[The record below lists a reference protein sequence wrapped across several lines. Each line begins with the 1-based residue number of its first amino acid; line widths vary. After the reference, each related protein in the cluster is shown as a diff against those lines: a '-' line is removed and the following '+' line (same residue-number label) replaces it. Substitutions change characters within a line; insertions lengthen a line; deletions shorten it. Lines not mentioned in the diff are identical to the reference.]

1 MNCLNHPDVAA
12 AAYCQNCGKPLC
24 TACIRSV
31 GGVVY
36 CEPCLAARLSGQPG
50 AAEANLTGL
59 HAHPVLAGLLGFIP
73 GVGAM
78 YNGQFVKAL
87 AHVLI
92 FAVFVSLSD
101 KSFVFGLLVAAWVFY
116 QVFDAAQTA
125 KARRD
130 GLPLPNPFGLND
142 LGTRLGMAP
151 PPASAPTSPA
161 LPLPLASSVPGGA
174 NPNPDPIATI
184 QVLGRP
190 LPAATRLH
198 CVLCRAPN
206 LRHRRPGNAAWLYG
220 TARHR
225 TRGQRH
231 PFGAIVLIVIGLLLL
246 LHTLGIFEDEWIG
259 RAWPHHHHRRRRL
272 AALPQNPR
280 SSRRRCAMNS
290 WLLIRRLRGPAFL
303 ILVGITALLNQW
315 GVLSFGRSWP
325 LYLILAGVIGLAE
338 RAALIAA
345 LPSLPS
351 IPGAY
356 APSTYS
362 QGTPVPPYTGISVLG
377 RCRSRR

>member
-36 CEPCLAARLSGQPG
+36 CEPCLAARLSAQPG

-101 KSFVFGLLVAAWVFY
+101 KSFVFGLLIAAWVFY

-142 LGTRLGMAP
+142 LGAKLGIA
-151 PPASAPTSPA
+151 PPASPYAAGFTPP
-161 LPLPLASSVPGGA
+161 PGPPPGASTTGA
-174 NPNPDPIATI
+174 NPNPGPYPGPVPNQDPGAGGPYQQPPAYTSSYVAPSGTGGGPAT
-184 QVLGRP
+184 GTPPYSDP
-190 LPAATRLH
+190 LAIEPK
-198 CVLCRAPN
+198 
-206 LRHRRPGNAAWLYG
+206 
-220 TARHR
+220 
-225 TRGQRH
+225 QRH
-231 PFGAIVLIVIGLLLL
+231 PFGAVVLIVIGLVLL

-259 RAWPHHHHRRRRL
+259 RAWPL
-272 AALPQNPR
+272 IIIGVGA
-280 SSRRRCAMNS
+280 
-290 WLLIRRLRGPAFL
+290 WLLYRRTRDIPRG
-303 ILVGITALLNQW
+303 
-315 GVLSFGRSWP
+315 
-325 LYLILAGVIGLAE
+325 
-338 RAALIAA
+338 
-345 LPSLPS
+345 
-351 IPGAY
+351 GA
-356 APSTYS
+356 
-362 QGTPVPPYTGISVLG
+362 
-377 RCRSRR
+377 R

>member
-36 CEPCLAARLSGQPG
+36 CEPCLAARLSASPG

-101 KSFVFGLLVAAWVFY
+101 NSFFFGLVVAAWVFY

-142 LGTRLGMAP
+142 LGTRLGMT
-151 PPASAPTSPA
+151 PPASPSVGGFTPPPGLCGARAGNRVLWDRASQPIPIPVRVSLPARGQILPIRSYAVPPAPGVTGAPI
-161 LPLPLASSVPGGA
+161 PGIPPYSGPMA
-174 NPNPDPIATI
+174 IEP
-184 QVLGRP
+184 LGRK
-190 LPAATRLH
+190 
-198 CVLCRAPN
+198 
-206 LRHRRPGNAAWLYG
+206 
-220 TARHR
+220 
-225 TRGQRH
+225 H
-231 PFGAIVLIVIGLLLL
+231 PFGAVVLIVIGLVLL

-259 RAWPHHHHRRRRL
+259 RAWPL
-272 AALPQNPR
+272 IIIGVGA
-280 SSRRRCAMNS
+280 
-290 WLLIRRLRGPAFL
+290 WLLYRRTRDLPRGGP
-303 ILVGITALLNQW
+303 
-315 GVLSFGRSWP
+315 R
-325 LYLILAGVIGLAE
+325 
-338 RAALIAA
+338 
-345 LPSLPS
+345 
-351 IPGAY
+351 
-356 APSTYS
+356 
-362 QGTPVPPYTGISVLG
+362 
-377 RCRSRR
+377 

>member
-36 CEPCLAARLSGQPG
+36 CEPCLAARLSAQPG

-101 KSFVFGLLVAAWVFY
+101 KSFVFGLLIAAWVFY

-130 GLPLPNPFGLND
+130 GLPLPNPFGLNA
-142 LGTRLGMAP
+142 LGNKLGIA
-151 PPASAPTSPA
+151 PPASPYAPGFTPPPGTPA
-161 LPLPLASSVPGGA
+161 SGAVAPGA
-174 NPNPDPIATI
+174 NPNPSSGDPF
-184 QVLGRP
+184 QQP
-190 LPAATRLH
+190 PAYTSSYA
-198 CVLCRAPN
+198 VP
-206 LRHRRPGNAAWLYG
+206 PPG
-220 TARHR
+220 TAGAPAPGMPPYSEPLAIEPRQR
-225 TRGQRH
+225 T
-231 PFGAIVLIVIGLLLL
+231 PFGAVVLIVIGLVLL

-259 RAWPHHHHRRRRL
+259 RAWPL
-272 AALPQNPR
+272 ILIGIGA
-280 SSRRRCAMNS
+280 
-290 WLLIRRLRGPAFL
+290 WLLYRRTREVPRG
-303 ILVGITALLNQW
+303 
-315 GVLSFGRSWP
+315 
-325 LYLILAGVIGLAE
+325 
-338 RAALIAA
+338 
-345 LPSLPS
+345 
-351 IPGAY
+351 GA
-356 APSTYS
+356 
-362 QGTPVPPYTGISVLG
+362 
-377 RCRSRR
+377 R

>member
-24 TACIRSV
+24 TACIRSI

-36 CEPCLAARLSGQPG
+36 CEQCLAARLSPQPG

-101 KSFVFGLLVAAWVFY
+101 KSFVFGLLIAAWVFY

-142 LGTRLGMAP
+142 LGNKLGIAPPVSPYAAGFTPP
-151 PPASAPTSPA
+151 PPAGTTGA
-161 LPLPLASSVPGGA
+161 GA
-174 NPNPDPIATI
+174 NPNPGPYSGQASNPNPGAGNPFQQPPSYTSSYA
-184 QVLGRP
+184 VPPPGTGAPVPGMPPYSEP
-190 LPAATRLH
+190 LAVEPKH
-198 CVLCRAPN
+198 
-206 LRHRRPGNAAWLYG
+206 
-220 TARHR
+220 
-225 TRGQRH
+225 RH
-231 PFGAIVLIVIGLLLL
+231 PFGAVVLIVIGLVLL

-259 RAWPHHHHRRRRL
+259 RAWPL
-272 AALPQNPR
+272 ILIGIGA
-280 SSRRRCAMNS
+280 
-290 WLLIRRLRGPAFL
+290 WLLYRRTRDLPG
-303 ILVGITALLNQW
+303 G
-315 GVLSFGRSWP
+315 GGR
-325 LYLILAGVIGLAE
+325 
-338 RAALIAA
+338 
-345 LPSLPS
+345 
-351 IPGAY
+351 
-356 APSTYS
+356 
-362 QGTPVPPYTGISVLG
+362 
-377 RCRSRR
+377 

>member
-36 CEPCLAARLSGQPG
+36 CEPCLAARLSAQPS
-50 AAEANLTGL
+50 AAEAGLTGL

-101 KSFVFGLLVAAWVFY
+101 KSFVFGLLIAAWVFY

-142 LGTRLGMAP
+142 LGTKLGIA
-151 PPASAPTSPA
+151 PPASPYAGGFTPSPPPGASAPGATPNPGPYPGQTSNPSAGDPFQHPGAYTSSYAVPPPGTAGAPA
-161 LPLPLASSVPGGA
+161 PGMPPSPYGDPLALEP
-174 NPNPDPIATI
+174 
-184 QVLGRP
+184 
-190 LPAATRLH
+190 
-198 CVLCRAPN
+198 RA
-206 LRHRRPGNAAWLYG
+206 H
-220 TARHR
+220 
-225 TRGQRH
+225 RH
-231 PFGAIVLIVIGLLLL
+231 PFGAVVLIVIGLVLL

-259 RAWPHHHHRRRRL
+259 RAWPL
-272 AALPQNPR
+272 ILIGLGA
-280 SSRRRCAMNS
+280 
-290 WLLIRRLRGPAFL
+290 WLLYRRTRDLPG
-303 ILVGITALLNQW
+303 G
-315 GVLSFGRSWP
+315 GVR
-325 LYLILAGVIGLAE
+325 
-338 RAALIAA
+338 
-345 LPSLPS
+345 
-351 IPGAY
+351 
-356 APSTYS
+356 
-362 QGTPVPPYTGISVLG
+362 
-377 RCRSRR
+377 

>member
-1 MNCLNHPDVAA
+1 MNCLNHPDVAG

-142 LGTRLGMAP
+142 LGSRLGMAP
-151 PPASAPTSPA
+151 TPGATPYVAGFSPGA
-161 LPLPLASSVPGGA
+161 APGG
-174 NPNPDPIATI
+174 
-184 QVLGRP
+184 
-190 LPAATRLH
+190 PAATSD
-198 CVLCRAPN
+198 
-206 LRHRRPGNAAWLYG
+206 PGTGSYPPSNP
-220 TARHR
+220 
-225 TRGQRH
+225 GQG
-231 PFGAIVLIVIGLLLL
+231 FA
-246 LHTLGIFEDEWIG
+246 
-259 RAWPHHHHRRRRL
+259 
-272 AALPQNPR
+272 
-280 SSRRRCAMNS
+280 
-290 WLLIRRLRGPAFL
+290 
-303 ILVGITALLNQW
+303 
-315 GVLSFGRSWP
+315 
-325 LYLILAGVIGLAE
+325 
-338 RAALIAA
+338 
-345 LPSLPS
+345 
-351 IPGAY
+351 
-356 APSTYS
+356 
-362 QGTPVPPYTGISVLG
+362 
-377 RCRSRR
+377 

>member
-36 CEPCLAARLSGQPG
+36 CEQCLAARLSAQPG

-101 KSFVFGLLVAAWVFY
+101 KSFVFGLLIAAWVFY

-142 LGTRLGMAP
+142 LGNKLGIA
-151 PPASAPTSPA
+151 PPASPYAAGFTPPPGPPPGASSNPGPYSGQAPNPGSGDPFQQPPAYTTSWAAPPGTA
-161 LPLPLASSVPGGA
+161 GGPTPGMPPYSEPLAIEPK
-174 NPNPDPIATI
+174 
-184 QVLGRP
+184 Q
-190 LPAATRLH
+190 
-198 CVLCRAPN
+198 
-206 LRHRRPGNAAWLYG
+206 
-220 TARHR
+220 R
-225 TRGQRH
+225 T
-231 PFGAIVLIVIGLLLL
+231 PFGAVVLIVIGLVLL

-259 RAWPHHHHRRRRL
+259 RAWPL
-272 AALPQNPR
+272 ILIGIGA
-280 SSRRRCAMNS
+280 
-290 WLLIRRLRGPAFL
+290 WLLYRRTREVPRG
-303 ILVGITALLNQW
+303 
-315 GVLSFGRSWP
+315 
-325 LYLILAGVIGLAE
+325 
-338 RAALIAA
+338 
-345 LPSLPS
+345 
-351 IPGAY
+351 GA
-356 APSTYS
+356 
-362 QGTPVPPYTGISVLG
+362 
-377 RCRSRR
+377 R